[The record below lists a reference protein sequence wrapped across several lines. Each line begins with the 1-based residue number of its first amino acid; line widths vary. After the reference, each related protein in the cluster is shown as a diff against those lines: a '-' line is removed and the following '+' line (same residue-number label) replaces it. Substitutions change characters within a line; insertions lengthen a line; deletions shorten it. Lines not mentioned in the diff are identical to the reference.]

1 MTQELG
7 PTVGLVERSRAIPA
21 TLWGSTDRE
30 RIGVISER
38 DANNTMGRF
47 KCFDFRWFKVL
58 GPISRKAKSFHQP
71 WELQETPSASR
82 LWFELFIVNP
92 AFCAGKW
99 GIDEIHPS
107 TEQKFSAG
115 DGVSIDVKIRC
126 GFQAYPWG
134 TEDEISQAAGGNG
147 AKSVTGTVIL
157 FPIEFNEEYLQ
168 MSPLFMESGNGS
180 GEESNY
186 WETSYGIFRKWGIE
200 KEGLSLNDG
209 MNAQTNMYDT
219 PELEAVMRI
228 TRRLKLRNKLVF
240 DYGYSLIWLFCE
252 A

>member
-1 MTQELG
+1 MQNPASL
-7 PTVGLVERSRAIPA
+7 AA
-21 TLWGSTDRE
+21 TLSNS
-30 RIGVISER
+30 I
-38 DANNTMGRF
+38 
-47 KCFDFRWFKVL
+47 
-58 GPISRKAKSFHQP
+58 
-71 WELQETPSASR
+71 ASP
-82 LWFELFIVNP
+82 NKP
-92 AFCAGKW
+92 
-99 GIDEIHPS
+99 H
-107 TEQKFSAG
+107 T
-115 DGVSIDVKIRC
+115 SIEFVD
-126 GFQAYPWG
+126 PWG

-240 DYGYSLIWLFCE
+240 DYGYSLIWLLYDSWKFCPNE
-252 A
+252 WLRTIMLIS